1 MWGNLFKILVDR
13 KRNWWGICSFLE
25 NWPQYHRWYNWWFF
39 DARQRTN
46 RHGLWHYWK
55 RYKVKGNI
63 SMMFSL
69 SNPGFLTR
77 FSFLRMYLN
86 FHLIFSLGW
95 LSLSWVFPRRSIL
108 KSSCTTV
115 PKPTNEELSHD
126 GRTTSRGLRNT
137 KLSRRIEFHLRSY
150 QKGNMS

>member
-1 MWGNLFKILVDR
+1 MIEKETGGAYVHSLKIGHNIIDDTTDGFLMPVNEQIDMACDIIGNDTKLKVTYQ
-13 KRNWWGICSFLE
+13 WWFPCLSLE
-25 NWPQYHRWYNWWFF
+25 NF
-39 DARQRTN
+39 
-46 RHGLWHYWK
+46 
-55 RYKVKGNI
+55 I
-63 SMMFSL
+63 
-69 SNPGFLTR
+69 TR

-86 FHLIFSLGW
+86 FDFIFSLGW

-126 GRTTSRGLRNT
+126 GRTTSRGLWNT
-137 KLSRRIEFHLRSY
+137 KLSRRNEFHLRSY